1 MDEKTAHLLE
11 QLKKIPELSWE
22 TPQLLTQL
30 NEEGVT
36 LAELNA
42 GIGEIKKA
50 IELTDTHW
58 SGTYRTCQK
67 LAGLSPRTITDGIP
81 IGF

>member
-22 TPQLLTQL
+22 TPQLLNAL
-30 NEEGVT
+30 NGEGVT

-42 GIGEIKKA
+42 GMGEIQRV
-50 IELTDTHW
+50 IEVTDTHYFQ
-58 SGTYRTCQK
+58 TDAICRK
-67 LAGLSPRTITDGIP
+67 LIGLSPCIIPDGIP